1 MQPAF
6 FSRPWIT
13 MALDVFISYAIAD
26 KLTADAACAAL
37 EAEGIRCWI
46 APRDVLPGMDY
57 AEAIIEAI
65 EKARGMLLIFSS
77 NANRSNQ
84 VKREVERAVHHG
96 IPIIPFRIEDVPP
109 NRALEYF
116 ISAPHWLDALTPP
129 LEQHLKH
136 LASTIRM
143 LLSRNEVGSE
153 ASTAQSRSVSG
164 RVAAGPGSHLSG
176 SSSTPV
182 GSTSAPANQP
192 GTRAGSS
199 NVSGSGYQFSSNV
212 QPNSSGAA
220 VGVPVT
226 TIPRKSNAPLMIFI
240 LVGVVAVIVAGMVGI
255 GVVAF
260 FLLQH
265 AVPRPSPY
273 ANVTPTPLP
282 RATASS
288 TPFVVQTT
296 PTPGTIPTDNYSD
309 AQSAL
314 AAAASYEKSGNYEKA
329 IAAYDA
335 ALGFDAKNAET
346 LNKRANC
353 YKQLAQNDK
362 AIADYDAAI
371 EINSNNPNYFNDRG
385 IAYWRKGDYDR
396 AIAD

>member
-1 MQPAF
+1 
-6 FSRPWIT
+6 

-37 EAEGIRCWI
+37 EGEGIRCWI

-143 LLSRNEVGSE
+143 LLDRAESGGE
-153 ASTAQSRSVSG
+153 A
-164 RVAAGPGSHLSG
+164 AAPQTGQPADVRGGFVPGSSV
-176 SSSTPV
+176 TPV
-182 GSTSAPANQP
+182 GSSGGAAAVNQP
-192 GTRAGSS
+192 GTRAGSAG
-199 NVSGSGYQFSSNV
+199 VPGPGYQYPSDVRPDS
-212 QPNSSGAA
+212 QGAA
-220 VGVPVT
+220 VPAA
-226 TIPRKSNAPLMIFI
+226 TIPRKSNVPLLVLI
-240 LVGVVAVIVAGMVGI
+240 LVGAVGVIVAGMVGI

-260 FLLQH
+260 LLIQH
-265 AVPRPSPY
+265 GAPQPAPY
-273 ANVTPTPLP
+273 VIATPTPSAW
-282 RATASS
+282 ATPTM
-288 TPFVVQTT
+288 TPLVQIPT
-296 PTPGTIPTDNYSD
+296 PTPTPVIIPT
-309 AQSAL
+309 
-314 AAAASYEKSGNYEKA
+314 
-329 IAAYDA
+329 
-335 ALGFDAKNAET
+335 
-346 LNKRANC
+346 
-353 YKQLAQNDK
+353 
-362 AIADYDAAI
+362 
-371 EINSNNPNYFNDRG
+371 
-385 IAYWRKGDYDR
+385 
-396 AIAD
+396 